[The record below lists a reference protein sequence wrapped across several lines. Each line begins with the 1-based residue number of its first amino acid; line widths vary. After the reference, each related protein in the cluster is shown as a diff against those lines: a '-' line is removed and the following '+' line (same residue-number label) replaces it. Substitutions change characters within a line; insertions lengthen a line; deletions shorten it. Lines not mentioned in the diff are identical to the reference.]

1 MILEIAVFDF
11 ASAEIAVAAGA
22 DRIELC
28 ADYASGGV
36 TVSNDVLQKIKQNIS
51 IPVFPI
57 IRPRGGDFVYS
68 TEEFETMKQAILL
81 CKKLNYEGVVLGIL
95 KDDNTVNVVRTKEL
109 VSLAYPMQVTFHRAF
124 DACLDPFI
132 ALEEIIN
139 CGCKRILT
147 SGQKP
152 SALEGIDLL
161 SQLVSKANNSIC
173 IMPGGRVRAGNIQQ
187 LIATGASEFHS
198 AALTQQQTVLSLD
211 ISEIKALKRALENVY
226 I

>member
-11 ASAEIAVAAGA
+11 ASAAIAVAAGA

-28 ADYASGGV
+28 ADYASGGI
-36 TVSNDVLQKIKQNIS
+36 TVSHDVLKKIKQNIS

-57 IRPRGGDFVYS
+57 IRPRGGNFVYS
-68 TEEFETMKQAILL
+68 DEEFETMKQDILF
-81 CKKLNYEGVVLGIL
+81 CKELNYEGVVLGIL
-95 KDDNTVNVVRTKEL
+95 KKDKTIDVVRTAAL

-124 DACLDPFI
+124 DECADPFA

-152 SALEGIDLL
+152 SAQEGIRLL
-161 SQLVSKANNSIC
+161 AELIVKADKRIC
-173 IMPGGRVRAGNIQQ
+173 IMPGGGIRANNLSTI
-187 LIATGASEFHS
+187 LSTHAKEFHS
-198 AALTQQQTVLSLD
+198 AALFRNNNSLQ
-211 ISEIKALKRALENVY
+211 ISIVEIQAMKTALRNVN
-226 I
+226 